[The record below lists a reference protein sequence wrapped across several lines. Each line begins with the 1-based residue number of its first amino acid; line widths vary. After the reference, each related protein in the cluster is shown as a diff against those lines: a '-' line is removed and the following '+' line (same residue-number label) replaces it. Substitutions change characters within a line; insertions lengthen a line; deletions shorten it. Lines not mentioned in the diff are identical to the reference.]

1 MNSDHAVLFLDCS
14 KNKMIF
20 RPMFPTTAPFHF
32 VIAKPAAKIS
42 AVHLIEEFA
51 EIEMLAFLAKI

>member
-1 MNSDHAVLFLDCS
+1 MNSNHAILFLDCS

-20 RPMFPTTAPFHF
+20 GPMFPPAAPLYF

-42 AVHLIEEFA
+42 CVHFVKKFA
-51 EIEMLAFLAKI
+51 KIEMLAFLAEI